1 MVTLILDRLK
11 VTQSSMI
18 LDFRIFFFFL
28 QRISILEC
36 NKKYFT

>member
-1 MVTLILDRLK
+1 MVTSILDRLE

-18 LDFRIFFFFL
+18 LDFRISFL

>member
-1 MVTLILDRLK
+1 MVTSILDRLK

-18 LDFRIFFFFL
+18 LDFRIFFL